1 LPQVLLIEMVTGFSR
16 PLYMS
21 INKSLAG
28 LSKRSLYLVNY
39 LFIFSSLKL
48 DAANNFAGISSQEK
62 QTYWKWEEMRFKF
75 LELRRALVLVGSTY
89 FLLLSPPVFAAE
101 QVVLNYGIFRESL
114 SVEELSTFAQT
125 GELSRSL
132 RVNFALARQD
142 PKAIRQYL
150 TEPVKVN
157 LVFLDRVLNSRIGN
171 IILDQISQVIYT
183 PSRKADRQALRAA
196 LVLSASQDGQ
206 VSLIEIIENYP
217 TNEVE
222 VDGKRLEGAY
232 RQLRR
237 LQTSLQDLFG
247 V

>member
-1 LPQVLLIEMVTGFSR
+1 
-16 PLYMS
+16 
-21 INKSLAG
+21 
-28 LSKRSLYLVNY
+28 
-39 LFIFSSLKL
+39 
-48 DAANNFAGISSQEK
+48 
-62 QTYWKWEEMRFKF
+62 MRFKF
-75 LELRRALVLVGSTY
+75 LGLRRALVLLSSTY
-89 FLLLSPPVFAAE
+89 LLLLSTPAFAAE
-101 QVVLNYGIFRESL
+101 RVVLNYGIFRESL

-142 PKAIRQYL
+142 PKVIRQYL

-157 LVFLDRVLNSRIGN
+157 LLFLDRVLNSSIGN

-183 PSRKADRQALRAA
+183 PSRRADRQALRAA

-206 VSLIEIIENYP
+206 VSVIEIIENYP

-222 VDGKRLEGAY
+222 VDGKRLESAY

-237 LQTSLQDLFG
+237 LQTSVQDLLNF
-247 V
+247 

>member
-1 LPQVLLIEMVTGFSR
+1 M
-16 PLYMS
+16 Y
-21 INKSLAG
+21 
-28 LSKRSLYLVNY
+28 YY
-39 LFIFSSLKL
+39 LKL
-48 DAANNFAGISSQEK
+48 DAANSFAEISSDQK
-62 QTYWKWEEMRFKF
+62 QTYWKLAEMRFKF
-75 LELRRALVLVGSTY
+75 LGLRRTLLLVGSICLL
-89 FLLLSPPVFAAE
+89 FLSSPVFAAE

-157 LVFLDRVLNSRIGN
+157 LVFLDRVLNSQIGN

-183 PSRKADRQALRAA
+183 PSRRADRQALRAA
-196 LVLSASQDGQ
+196 LVISASQDGQ

-222 VDGKRLEGAY
+222 VDGKRLESAY

-237 LQTSLQDLFG
+237 LQTSLQDLLNF
-247 V
+247 